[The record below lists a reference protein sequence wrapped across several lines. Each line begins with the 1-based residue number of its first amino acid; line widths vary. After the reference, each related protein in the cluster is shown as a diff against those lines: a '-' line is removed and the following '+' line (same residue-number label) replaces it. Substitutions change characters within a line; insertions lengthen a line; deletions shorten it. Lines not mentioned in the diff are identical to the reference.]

1 MLLAEA
7 LDSLSGGSGWVG
19 AGLLGA
25 VLSWLLLKHL
35 PDKDAQITSLQSV
48 KDKQL
53 DTQRAEFAQNQA
65 AALLAY
71 QKDIA
76 EHRARSDEMA
86 RAGHDSVRALAESFH
101 ELALAL
107 SNDGGALSP
116 SAIIRRRHEK
126 TNTSVLE

>member
-1 MLLAEA
+1 MLLAEG

-19 AGLLGA
+19 AGLLGL

-35 PDKDAQITSLQSV
+35 PDKDAQITALQSV

-53 DTQRAEFAQNQA
+53 DAQRAEFAQNQTS
-65 AALLAY
+65 ALLAY

-76 EHRARSDEMA
+76 EQRSRSDEIA
-86 RAGHDSVRALAESFH
+86 RSGHDSVRALADSFH

-107 SNDGGALSP
+107 STDCGSASP

-126 TNTSVLE
+126 QNSVLE